1 MPLGMERD
9 PTFTFI
15 GRTERSV
22 VRQWSNPKPHYKR
35 SPSERAFRK
44 RIKTSRPLIRL
55 SPTDRLKHL
64 WCLGKSGMGK
74 STFLHNLFVQDVLAG
89 RGCALIDPHGD
100 LSEELL
106 NYIPPERR
114 RDVIYF
120 NPLDLEFPIGLN
132 VLEQVKKDLRP
143 RIADGILST
152 FQDIWRDNWGP
163 ALHELLEHALLAMLD
178 IPDGN
183 LVALKFLIT
192 DDTYRERALKHIKDP
207 IIRSYWEQDWSALPD
222 RLRRE
227 RSLSTLNKLRAFIT
241 DPTLRN
247 IFGQNR
253 SAIDFRRVLD
263 HKQILIANLNKGRL
277 GRGKS
282 QLLGALLIAQFYLA
296 AITRPKHSDLPPFF
310 LYIDEFQSFS
320 TSTFEQI
327 LSEARGYGLGL
338 TVAHQYLDQLDQKL
352 LAALKG
358 NVSTIVSFRLGDG
371 DADQINR
378 NLGLDEPQTLV
389 DLQAFTAQIRAAQ
402 GHGSKEIGRA
412 HV

>member
-1 MPLGMERD
+1 MSKP
-9 PTFTFI
+9 FI
-15 GRTERSV
+15 
-22 VRQWSNPKPHYKR
+22 
-35 SPSERAFRK
+35 A
-44 RIKTSRPLIRL
+44 L

-100 LSEELL
+100 LSEDLL
-106 NYIPPERR
+106 TYIPPARR

-132 VLEQVKKDLRP
+132 VLERVKPELRP

-178 IPDGN
+178 IPGGN
-183 LVALKFLIT
+183 LVAMKFLIT
-192 DDTYRERALKHIKDP
+192 DDTYREQVLKYIKDP
-207 IIRSYWEQDWSALPD
+207 IIRGYWEQDWSALPE

-247 IFGQNR
+247 ILGQSR
-253 SAIDFRRVLD
+253 SSIDFKRVLD
-263 HKQILIANLNKGRL
+263 HKKILIANLNKGRL

-282 QLLGALLIAQFYLA
+282 QLLGALLVAQFYLA
-296 AITRPKHSDLPPFF
+296 AMTRPKHADLPPFF

-338 TVAHQYLDQLDQKL
+338 TIAHQYLDQLDQKL

-358 NVSTIVSFRLGDG
+358 NVSTIVSFRLGDE
-371 DADQINR
+371 DADQISR
-378 NLGLDEPQTLV
+378 NLGLEEPQTLM
-389 DLQAFTAQIRAAQ
+389 DLEAFTARIRAAQ
-402 GHGSKEIGRA
+402 RHGSKDTLALMQPKLGKPYARA
-412 HV
+412 KTAIINHTREKFCHPRSKIEKSMRFIFV

>member
-1 MPLGMERD
+1 
-9 PTFTFI
+9 
-15 GRTERSV
+15 
-22 VRQWSNPKPHYKR
+22 
-35 SPSERAFRK
+35 
-44 RIKTSRPLIRL
+44 
-55 SPTDRLKHL
+55 
-64 WCLGKSGMGK
+64 MGK
-74 STFLHNLFVQDVLAG
+74 STLLHNLFIQDVLAG

-100 LSEELL
+100 LSEDLL
-106 NYIPPERR
+106 NYIPTARR

-132 VLEQVKKDLRP
+132 VLEPVKPDLRP

-178 IPDGN
+178 IPNGN

-192 DDTYRERALKHIKDP
+192 DDAYRERVLKHIKDP
-207 IIRSYWEQDWSALPD
+207 VIRSYWQQDWAALPD

-227 RSLSTLNKLRAFIT
+227 RSLSTLNKLRAFIA
-241 DPTLRN
+241 DPALRN
-247 IFGQNR
+247 IFGQSR

-263 HKQILIANLNKGRL
+263 QKQILIANLNKGRL

-282 QLLGALLIAQFYLA
+282 QLLGALLVAQFYLA
-296 AITRPKHSDLPPFF
+296 AMTRPKHGHLPPFF

-338 TVAHQYLDQLDQKL
+338 TVAHQYLNQLDQNL

-358 NVSTIVSFRLGDG
+358 NISTLISFRLGDE
-371 DADQINR
+371 DANHISR
-378 NLGLDEPQTLV
+378 NLGLEEPQSLV
-389 DLQAFTAQIRAAQ
+389 DLHSYTARIRAAQ
-402 GHGSKEIGRA
+402 DHGSKDSLAMMQPKLGKPYAKAKTAIINHTREKFSSPRDSVERQILSNID
-412 HV
+412 